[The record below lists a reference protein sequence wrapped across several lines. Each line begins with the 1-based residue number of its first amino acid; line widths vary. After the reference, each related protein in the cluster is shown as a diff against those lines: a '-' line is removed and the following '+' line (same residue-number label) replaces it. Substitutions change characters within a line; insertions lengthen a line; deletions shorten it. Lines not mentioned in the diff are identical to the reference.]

1 MQQNWGTAYDSSSMR
16 PDGPTQAE
24 ADYLVKEKKYIR
36 AMPDVIDGQKEFRIR
51 ANVFRVSAPGRPTGL
66 VLVATAKK
74 SPPGIP
80 RPWPSSA
87 LELNGR
93 FRVRGLNYAILHDCP
108 SGPSVEGWHE
118 HIWTNQYEDNVV
130 IKATPRPRDTSIRGM
145 FDWSLK
151 KWNIKVGEPKG
162 GRNGQRQDN

>member
-1 MQQNWGTAYDSSSMR
+1 MIRVPCAPTDQLR
-16 PDGPTQAE
+16 PRQTTRQG
-24 ADYLVKEKKYIR
+24 KEVHKSC
-36 AMPDVIDGQKEFRIR
+36 ADVIEGQREFRMR
-51 ANVFRVSAPGRPTGL
+51 ANVFRASVPGRPTGL

-87 LELNGR
+87 LELHAH
-93 FRVRGLNYAILHDCP
+93 FRIRGLNYAILHDCP

-118 HIWTNQYEDNVV
+118 HVWTNEYEDHVV
-130 IKATPRPRDTSIRGM
+130 IKATPRPKDTSIRGM
-145 FDWSLK
+145 FDWGLK

-162 GRNGQRQDN
+162 RRHGQR